1 MQSVG
6 HANPA
11 IVRLMMHAKP
21 CPAPSDRSQVAPFR
35 AMDVLA
41 EANRLKAG
49 GAPVISLA
57 VGQPSAPAP
66 AMALSAARD
75 MLQHG
80 VVSYTDA
87 MGLASLR
94 ARIASHYRDAYGADV
109 PAARVM
115 VTTGS
120 SAGFN
125 LAFLAAF
132 DPGARIAIAAPG
144 YPAYRNIMHALGIEP
159 VEIAT
164 GPEDGYVLTA
174 DRLAAVHRKQP
185 VQGVLI
191 ASPANP
197 TGTVTPRAELQ
208 ALVEFADRA
217 GITFISD
224 EIYHGLVYGEAAS
237 SALEFTDRA
246 IVINS
251 FSKYYC
257 MTGWR
262 VGWLVLPGSLC
273 RAAERIGQSLYISA
287 PEVSQVAAEAAFD
300 AKDELEGVRRI
311 YEVNRRLMIE
321 RLPNMGFSGIAPID
335 GAFYAYAALPEGWDS
350 AADFAKALLH
360 ESHVAVTPGLDFDL
374 LKGEGT
380 VRLSY
385 AGNTAAME
393 EALNRLQAFI
403 DRR

>member
-11 IVRLMMHAKP
+11 IVRLMMQANPH
-21 CPAPSDRSQVAPFR
+21 PSPSARSDVAPFR

-66 AMALSAARD
+66 AVALSAARD
-75 MLQHG
+75 MLHYG

-94 ARIASHYRDAYGADV
+94 ARIGSHYRDAYGADV

-144 YPAYRNIMHALGIEP
+144 YPAYRNIMRALGIEP

-164 GPEDGYVLTA
+164 GPQDGYVLTA
-174 DRLAAVHRKQP
+174 ERLAAVHRERP
-185 VQGVLI
+185 VQGVLV

-197 TGTVTPRAELQ
+197 TGTVTPRAQLQ
-208 ALVEFADRA
+208 ALVEFADRE

-262 VGWLVLPGSLC
+262 IGWLVLPESLR

-287 PEVSQVAAEAAFD
+287 PEVSQVAAQAAFD
-300 AKDELEGVRRI
+300 ARDELEGVRRV

-321 RLPNMGFSGIAPID
+321 RLPHMGFSGIAPID

-350 AADFAKALLH
+350 ASEFARALLQQA
-360 ESHVAVTPGLDFDL
+360 HVAVAPGLDFDL
-374 LKGEGT
+374 AKGEGT

-403 DRR
+403 ERR